1 MKLAEEYLAQ
11 LEAAYRGSGEWEEWL
26 HFYHA
31 SHGASAED
39 LAALRCAYP
48 DLPDSL
54 ADLLSL
60 VDGSYFRNYG
70 GEKFA
75 VYMLGSDI
83 PEYPYYLLSAAEML
97 ADQTMIADTY
107 DFFWEP
113 DFRDALDERIS
124 DTLSGIRW
132 LHFSDCMNNGGTS
145 QLFIDFT
152 PSPKGKKGQIVRY
165 LHDPDEFA
173 VIADSFDDYLRD
185 IMAARFDFI

>member
-11 LEAAYRGSGEWEEWL
+11 LESAYRDSGEWEEWL

-60 VDGSYFRNYG
+60 VDGSYFRDYG

-97 ADQTMIADTY
+97 AEQTMIADTY

-113 DFRDALDERIS
+113 DFRDVLDERIS

-152 PSPKGKKGQIVRY
+152 PSPKGKKGQIVRF

-173 VIADSFDDYLRD
+173 VIADSFDDYLWD